1 MRNDFKIKIYTHWVS
16 SPLTLGQV
24 QIQLCCSVAL
34 WCCVWWCGQAWQQ
47 PRFVCVFT
55 WGYWLIGLSFWAGSS
70 TAKCCVG
77 IVFLGVLKLSFLFFF
92 SRSAIS
98 RLFFSSGDRRL
109 CSFSLF
115 LCAGKDFFF
124 CEIRPIEQSQGG
136 LHEVAVCFGG
146 SGLFFKH
153 LIIYDF
159 CFVQL

>member
-1 MRNDFKIKIYTHWVS
+1 MFF
-16 SPLTLGQV
+16 
-24 QIQLCCSVAL
+24 
-34 WCCVWWCGQAWQQ
+34 
-47 PRFVCVFT
+47 FV
-55 WGYWLIGLSFWAGSS
+55 
-70 TAKCCVG
+70 
-77 IVFLGVLKLSFLFFF
+77 FF

-98 RLFFSSGDRRL
+98 RLFFSSGDRRF
-109 CSFSLF
+109 CTFLF

-124 CEIRPIEQSQGG
+124 CEIRPVEQSQGG